1 MKWRN
6 AAIAAFCFGI
16 SIGSARG
23 ADTDPRIPVA
33 LTAPEKAF
41 VLDQMRLF
49 VKSVEQIVT
58 GLATGDKAM
67 AVEAASVRG
76 AVRFRADGALFPTL
90 NDKFPDKW
98 KQLGQPMRK
107 GFDELSKALA
117 EGEDPTRALARLGA
131 LMGNCVACHESYR
144 IVDAK
149 N

>member
-6 AAIAAFCFGI
+6 AGLRLFVLAFRPEP
-16 SIGSARG
+16 RG
-23 ADTDPRIPVA
+23 APRTDSRIAVA

-49 VKSVEQIVT
+49 VKSMEQIVT

-67 AVEAASVRG
+67 AAEAASARG
-76 AVRFRADGALFPTL
+76 AIRFRADGAMFPAL
-90 NDKFPDKW
+90 SDKFPDKW

-117 EGEDPTRALARLGA
+117 EGEDTTRALARLGA
-131 LMGNCVACHESYR
+131 LMSNCVACHESYR

>member
-6 AAIAAFCFGI
+6 AAIAAFC
-16 SIGSARG
+16 IGVSTGAARG
-23 ADTDPRIPVA
+23 AETDSRIPVA

-67 AVEAASVRG
+67 AVEAASARG
-76 AVRFRADGALFPTL
+76 AIRFRADGAMFPAL

-117 EGEDPTRALARLGA
+117 EGEDTMRALARLGS
-131 LMGNCVACHESYR
+131 LMSNCVACHETYR